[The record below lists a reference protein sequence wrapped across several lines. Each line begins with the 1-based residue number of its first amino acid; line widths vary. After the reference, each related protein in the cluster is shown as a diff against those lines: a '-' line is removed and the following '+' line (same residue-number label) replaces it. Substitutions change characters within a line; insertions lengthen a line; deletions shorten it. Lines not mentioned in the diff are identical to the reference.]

1 MAMTAKELAERLM
14 RTPDAEL
21 TIKTDGVVGPFIE
34 YEVKALAE
42 SIKGHA
48 VEIVLKRIV

>member
-1 MAMTAKELAERLM
+1 MTAKELADRLM

-21 TIKTDGVVGPFIE
+21 TIRTDGIATPFIE

-42 SIKGHA
+42 SMKQNA